1 MALIVQKFGGTSVAD
16 LERIQAVR
24 DRVVGYV
31 KEGHR
36 VVVVLSA
43 MSGETDRLLSM
54 AHSFTRLPTP
64 REVDLLLSSGERI
77 TVALLAIALN
87 AVDCSAQALT
97 GRQAGIYTDTAHT
110 KARIARID
118 TTRLEQVLGAGKVAV
133 VAGFQG
139 IVEEGGD
146 SRVSTLGRG
155 GSDTTAVALA
165 AALKADVCEIYTDVD
180 VIYTTDPRI
189 ESKARKIARISY
201 DEAME
206 LANMGAKV
214 LQVRSVELAK
224 KFGVKVHVRS
234 SFTQDE
240 GTWVVQGDKSMEEVV
255 VSGIA
260 YNRKEAKVT
269 VRGIPDRPGIA
280 ARIFGAIAAAN
291 IMVDVIVQNVGAGGH
306 ANLTFTVEEA
316 DLARAQQVMEG
327 LRDEMQ
333 IATIEVNPDIAKV
346 SIIGLG
352 MQTHTGIA
360 SRMFDILYKEGI
372 NILMISTS
380 EIRVS
385 CVIDR
390 VQTDNAVRALH
401 AAFGLEEAPVEAG

>member
-24 DRVVGYV
+24 DRVVRYV
-31 KEGHR
+31 QDGHR

-43 MSGETDRLLSM
+43 MSGETDRLLTM
-54 AHSFTRLPTP
+54 AHSFTKLPTP

-87 AVDCSAQALT
+87 AVHCPAQALT

-118 TTRLEQVLGAGKVAV
+118 TARLEQVLAQGKVAV

-180 VIYTTDPRI
+180 GIYTTDPRV
-189 ESKARKIARISY
+189 EPKARKIARISY
-201 DEAME
+201 DETME

-224 KFGVKVHVRS
+224 KFGVAVHVRS

-240 GTWVVQGDKSMEEVV
+240 GTWVVQGDKRMEEVV

-316 DLARAQQVMEG
+316 DLARAEQVMEG

-360 SRMFDILYKEGI
+360 SRMFDTLYKEGI

-390 VQTDNAVRALH
+390 AQTEKAVRALH
-401 AAFGLEEAPVEAG
+401 TAFGLEEAPVEAG

>member
-1 MALIVQKFGGTSVAD
+1 
-16 LERIQAVR
+16 
-24 DRVVGYV
+24 
-31 KEGHR
+31 
-36 VVVVLSA
+36 
-43 MSGETDRLLSM
+43 M
-54 AHSFTRLPTP
+54 AHTLTKLPTP

-87 AVDCSAQALT
+87 AAGCPAQALT

-110 KARIARID
+110 KARIARIE
-118 TTRLEQVLGAGKVAV
+118 TVRLEQVLAAGKVAV

-165 AALKADVCEIYTDVD
+165 AALKADACEIYTDVD
-180 VIYTTDPRI
+180 GVYTTDPRI
-189 ESKARKIARISY
+189 EPRARKIARISY
-201 DEAME
+201 DETME

-224 KFGVKVHVRS
+224 KFGVAVHVRS

-240 GTWVVQGDKSMEEVV
+240 GTWVVQGDKPMEEVV

-316 DLARAQQVMEG
+316 DIARAQEVMEG

-333 IATIEVNPDIAKV
+333 MATIEVNPDIAKV

-360 SRMFDILYKEGI
+360 SRMFDTLYQEGI

-390 VQTDNAVRALH
+390 AQTEKAVRALH